1 MPEVATASQGQR
13 QGLLSPLIPL
23 VRRVGRKG
31 KKKPIA
37 MAMGCGFISP
47 EACPRMIDQKGMSS
61 SMSSKPEAARGACAA
76 GAGAERWAGAA
87 MGRGGGAARRGAWS

>member
-47 EACPRMIDQKGMSS
+47 EVCPRMIDQKGMSS
-61 SMSSKPEAARGACAA
+61 SMSRWSLPSSAGFARL
-76 GAGAERWAGAA
+76 RKSTVSA
-87 MGRGGGAARRGAWS
+87 MISQP

>member
-61 SMSSKPEAARGACAA
+61 SMSSKPLAALDAA
-76 GAGAERWAGAA
+76 GAWRGAAAAGARA
-87 MGRGGGAARRGAWS
+87 GADWRGAS